1 MGGGEG
7 IIFRAEFNSK
17 KFSLPYSGKL
27 KQHKYSKEIQYFSIQ
42 YIVLQNAC
50 KGFLELFLSHYCWKK
65 ISVLLC
71 VRNFVLIIF
80 PSGMYIS

>member
-42 YIVLQNAC
+42 YTVLQNAC
-50 KGFLELFLSHYCWKK
+50 KGFLELFFVTLLLKK
-65 ISVLLC
+65 DFCFAVC
-71 VRNFVLIIF
+71 
-80 PSGMYIS
+80 